1 MNKKIACEVVE
12 DLLPLYID
20 GLTNEVTSRQVKEHL
35 DECES
40 CTNILRLMNEP
51 APSAIYGSKKEVDF
65 LKKVRTKTRSV
76 FLGSAFMVI
85 TAIVLLSAAIFFSK
99 GYLIKVNIGCD
110 TVAYDISVNG
120 NSLTLSAFA
129 ADEGLTVKSA
139 HFSDNGGVVTVSFKV
154 VKKSIFSK
162 DILEKTFTSNTD
174 IKEVW
179 LSGNKTAWY
188 GNRIVWVSGGKDI
201 SAVTAAVFNTIHP
214 YVGDMTANNNTAC
227 ALNLST
233 RFGSYTNELQTAKEP
248 YGWKIIFSEN
258 FALRKDGNTQELLRM
273 YAYVLLAATGNLG
286 EISFEYMVN
295 SKVHLLTVTERE
307 ASEFALENIKNIGKD
322 VIKLQTL
329 FEKTGLVNNYY
340 VTPFLSRQTDSL
352 QINVANLI
360 GSDFSVDSAQREED
374 GASFFSGSSLS
385 AISMSCYLGGKLYTT
400 IGGENADNLLI
411 KKGEILSFSLLPADF
426 GLKEWGGKE
435 TILLQFTLY
444 DKNRNEYTVEQRVSV
459 AAGSNRIYTLRL
471 LGSAASGYTVTQ

>member
-1 MNKKIACEVVE
+1 MSEKIACEIIE

-20 GLTNEVTSRQVKEHL
+20 KLTSKVTNHKIKQHL
-35 DECES
+35 NECES
-40 CTNILRLMNEP
+40 CSKAMRHMSEP
-51 APSAIYGSKKEVDF
+51 ASKETFVSKKEIDF
-65 LKKVRTKTRSV
+65 LKKIRTRMKGV
-76 FLGSAFMVI
+76 FLSSAFM
-85 TAIVLLSAAIFFSK
+85 AIAAVVLIIFAVFFSK
-99 GYLIKVNIGCD
+99 GYFIKVNIGCD

-179 LSGNKTAWY
+179 LSGSKASWY
-188 GNRIVWVSGGKDI
+188 GNRIVWVSGSKDI
-201 SAVTAAVFNTIHP
+201 SAVTAAVFNTVHP
-214 YVGDMTANNNTAC
+214 YVGDMSANNNTAC

-233 RFGSYTNELQTAKEP
+233 HFGSYTNELQTAKEP

-258 FALRKDGNTQELLRM
+258 FALRKDDNTGELLKM

-286 EISFEYMVN
+286 EVSFEYMVN
-295 SKVHLLTVTERE
+295 SKVHLLTVTEWE

-322 VIKLQTL
+322 VVKLQAL
-329 FEKTGLVNNYY
+329 LEKTGLVNNYY

-385 AISMSCYLGGKLYTT
+385 GISMSCYLGGKLYTT

-411 KKGEILSFSLLPADF
+411 KKGQILSFSLLPADF
-426 GLKEWGGKE
+426 GLKEWSGKE
-435 TILLQFTLY
+435 TISLQFTLY
-444 DKNRNEYTVEQRVSV
+444 DKNHNEYTVEQNVNITAS
-459 AAGSNRIYTLRL
+459 SNRIYTLRL
-471 LGSAASGYTVTQ
+471 LGSADTGYTAAQ